1 MIDSRV
7 QSHITPEMKKYF
19 NLFDLSQKVDYKNEV
34 LSGLTVA
41 LALVPEAVAFAL
53 IAGLSPLT
61 GLYAAFVMGLV
72 TSILG
77 GRPGMISGAT
87 GAVAVVIAALAISH
101 GVEYV
106 FCDCGACRNFSGIC
120 WGAEAWEIHAL
131 GASPGDLWLCEWPCH
146 HHFYVAA
153 RSV

>member
-1 MIDSRV
+1 MRPYIR
-7 QSHITPEMKKYF
+7 
-19 NLFDLSQKVDYKNEV
+19 LFDFQQQVNYGTEL

-87 GAVAVVIAALAISH
+87 GAVAVVIVVAGL
-101 GVEYV
+101 
-106 FCDCGACRNFSGIC
+106 
-120 WGAEAWEIHAL
+120 
-131 GASPGDLWLCEWPCH
+131 
-146 HHFYVAA
+146 VAA
-153 RSV
+153 RPERKG

>member
-1 MIDSRV
+1 MFQKI
-7 QSHITPEMKKYF
+7 
-19 NLFDLSQKVDYKNEV
+19 NLFDLSQPVHYRTEL

-72 TSILG
+72 TSIFG

-87 GAVAVVIAALAISH
+87 GAIAVVVVSLAKSH

-106 FCDCGACRNFSGIC
+106 
-120 WGAEAWEIHAL
+120 
-131 GASPGDLWLCEWPCH
+131 
-146 HHFYVAA
+146 
-153 RSV
+153 